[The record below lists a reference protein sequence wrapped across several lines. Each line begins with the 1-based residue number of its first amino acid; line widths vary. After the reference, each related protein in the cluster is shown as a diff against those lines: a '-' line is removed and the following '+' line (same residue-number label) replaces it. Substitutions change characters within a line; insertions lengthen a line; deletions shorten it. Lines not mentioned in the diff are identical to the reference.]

1 MITDFIYLYYAIAT
15 VSVHRYK
22 ISFYIPFIRTKTCH
36 LFSWTYCIF
45 SFSPRRFFVQRI
57 MSWFFNLKI
66 FHIYLVAN
74 FVTYVWYNLKIF
86 HIYLVATHTP
96 QLDDP
101 IFLNFGSRN
110 IYRLYLGWVQSTENC
125 SLGVVCY

>member
-101 IFLNFGSRN
+101 IFFILGQETSIDPN
-110 IYRLYLGWVQSTENC
+110 IFISLFITNSALWENE
-125 SLGVVCY
+125 